1 VVSAEPG
8 SATIARTHAGSGR
21 RLAVLIGTCTVGFAV
36 VLIST
41 LGRGHAGLLS
51 GVTRRIE

>member
-1 VVSAEPG
+1 VSAELG
-8 SATIARTHAGSGR
+8 SATIARIPAGSGR

-41 LGRGHAGLLS
+41 MRRGRVGLLS
-51 GVTRRIE
+51 GPQGYS